1 MMRLLKRRSTALPAS
16 VPADATLQP
25 GRNVFVARCDGAAV
39 LLDLKS
45 EVYFGLDDVADA
57 IWRGIE
63 SGRTVREIAAGL
75 SEEYNAGAKQGAIVG
90 PIAGILILV
99 AIFLMTTKPGA

>member
-1 MMRLLKRRSTALPAS
+1 MMRLLKRRSAALPAS

-63 SGRTVREIAAGL
+63 SGRTVREIAAAL
-75 SEEYNAGAKQGAIVG
+75 SEEYDAGVEVLQADTQRFVAE
-90 PIAGILILV
+90 LMNRRLV
-99 AIFLMTTKPGA
+99 VRA